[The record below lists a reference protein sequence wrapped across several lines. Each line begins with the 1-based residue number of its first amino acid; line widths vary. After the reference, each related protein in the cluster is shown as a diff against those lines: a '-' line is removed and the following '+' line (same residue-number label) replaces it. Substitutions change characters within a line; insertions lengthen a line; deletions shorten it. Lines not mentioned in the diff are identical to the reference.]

1 MSLYI
6 RKRKRWSVN
15 ECLALQRE
23 FELLELSIDEI
34 AIKHR
39 RTPNAI
45 MRKLSQEG
53 FADYKVLCCE
63 YYKLKPKKCITEENS
78 KVCKYEYTHE
88 DKDEANNE
96 DEDECK
102 DDNTDDL
109 KTHIIRLGKQIS
121 TLTEMFMMQ
130 NKNNKSFLSLFD

>member
-1 MSLYI
+1 MSLYT
-6 RKRKRWSVN
+6 RKRKQWTIN

-63 YYKLKPKKCITEENS
+63 YYKLKPKKCITEENT
-78 KVCKYEYTHE
+78 KVCKYEYTDENE
-88 DKDEANNE
+88 DKNE
-96 DEDECK
+96 TEDECK
-102 DDNTDDL
+102 DDEDDL

-121 TLTEMFMMQ
+121 NLTEMFMMQ